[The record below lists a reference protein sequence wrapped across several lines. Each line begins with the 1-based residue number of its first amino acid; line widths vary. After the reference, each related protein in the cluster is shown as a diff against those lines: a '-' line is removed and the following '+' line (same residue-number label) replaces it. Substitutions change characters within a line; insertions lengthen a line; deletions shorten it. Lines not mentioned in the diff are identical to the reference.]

1 MKNLLIGKSL
11 RFFFLII
18 SLVILLGTYLTG
30 FETVHWLSYIPAIF
44 LMFAAITGICPG
56 VILSKKLFKDNS

>member
-1 MKNLLIGKSL
+1 MKNLLIGNFL

-18 SLVILLGTYLTG
+18 SLVIWLSIYLTG
-30 FETVHWLSYIPAIF
+30 FETVHWLSYLPAVL